1 MKRHLPIILAATVAC
16 TMFTDVRA
24 MVAATDISASR
35 TAFFSQTGEIKQ
47 IDTAGN
53 KLVVDTTTYI
63 FPVAQVKFHQQDN
76 AITNVKALQS
86 GMRIG
91 FNTQKNS
98 ATGKEQITEIWL
110 LDAASSRSGK
120 NK

>member
-1 MKRHLPIILAATVAC
+1 MKRQLPIILAATFAC
-16 TMFTDVRA
+16 TMLMNAQA
-24 MVAATDISASR
+24 MVSATNVAASR
-35 TAFFSQTGEIKQ
+35 TAFFLQTGEIKQ

-76 AITNVKALQS
+76 AITNIKALQP

-91 FNTQKNS
+91 FNTQKS
-98 ATGKEQITEIWL
+98 SSSGKEQITEIWL
-110 LDAASSRSGK
+110 LDAESARSGK
-120 NK
+120 K